1 MNKKDRN
8 ITNFLVFFLVTVG
21 LYMSIGAIITLVK
34 TESGQLFEFVNEDI
48 PVFKHITQL
57 VIGIISI
64 LSGFAMWMR
73 VSWASSMAIF
83 NSGLLIAFNLNNL
96 GQAIYA
102 NPAHAIIMA
111 LILII
116 IFQSFSFLMRSANR
130 YL

>member
-21 LYMSIGAIITLVK
+21 LYMSISAIITLIN
-34 TESGQLFEFVNEDI
+34 TESGELFEFVNEDI
-48 PVFKHITQL
+48 PVFKHIAQL
-57 VIGIISI
+57 VVGLVSI

-83 NSGLLIAFNLNNL
+83 NSGLLIAFNLNNM

-102 NPAHAIIMA
+102 NPTRAIIMA
-111 LILII
+111 VILII
-116 IFQSFSFLMRSANR
+116 MFQSFSFLMRSTNR
-130 YL
+130 QL

>member
-21 LYMSIGAIITLVK
+21 LYMSISAIITLIN
-34 TESGQLFEFVNEDI
+34 TESGELFEFVNEDI
-48 PVFKHITQL
+48 PVFKHISQL
-57 VIGIISI
+57 VVGLVSI

-83 NSGLLIAFNLNNL
+83 NSGLLIAFNLNNM

-102 NPAHAIIMA
+102 NPTRAIIMA
-111 LILII
+111 VILII
-116 IFQSFSFLMRSANR
+116 MFQSFSFLMRSTNR
-130 YL
+130 QL